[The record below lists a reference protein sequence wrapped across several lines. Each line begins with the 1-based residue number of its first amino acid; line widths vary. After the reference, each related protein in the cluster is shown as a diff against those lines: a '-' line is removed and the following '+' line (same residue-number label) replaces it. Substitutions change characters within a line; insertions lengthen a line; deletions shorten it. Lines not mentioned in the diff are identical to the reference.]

1 MLSAKCLI
9 TACVLVHLFVVTPA
23 PVSSGT
29 VILTATSASLLL
41 RPTASAGTAAGEQ
54 NVILIC
60 YTVTYTIDYMSID
73 KQSLLILSII
83 I

>member
-1 MLSAKCLI
+1 MLSAECLI

-29 VILTATSASLLL
+29 VILTATSASLSP
-41 RPTASAGTAAGEQ
+41 RPTASAGTAVGEQ

-60 YTVTYTIDYMSID
+60 YTYVHNGLHVYR
-73 KQSLLILSII
+73 
-83 I
+83 